1 MKPSTAASL
10 KPPHRIRNSLIA
22 VCCGMVLV
30 GIGVWWNRAFIM
42 EEVLVRLLA
51 RTPLLAPKLSGL
63 QFGFSQANLAEMT
76 WGLETG
82 AGLLSATLADVTLSY
97 DLSVPKVSAIAI
109 GQAQLNFVYHTP
121 DKAAVNSATPFGTLA
136 YPLEQVS
143 IKQLDLT
150 AISPWGLSHIVG
162 QADISRA
169 STGLLQASFATADQA
184 LSLVFSAGLRSAQV
198 LGKQQTGAT
207 VFTLD
212 ISHLDQADKQA
223 HLQGDMGALGQW
235 LTASP
240 LVPEQARA
248 KMATLAKAWLTPELA
263 LAKVTATVQA
273 TDKAASPHGVIWL
286 TRDGGYLAK
295 TEWAMAASGAVNAT
309 AYLDMTAATL
319 LGFIG
324 PWQPEVTRGWQLHGG
339 QVQGAVQLR
348 WQAQRPLAGTAH
360 FSVFDLAV
368 TADQTELNQVTIM
381 LDVADL
387 SRQAVA
393 VSVTVPALAFGKKM
407 ALRDL
412 NLKADYQDG
421 KLTVGQ
427 GIGTLFGGQLAVL
440 PATFDLKQR
449 PILLTLQVRGVDVAQ
464 LLATLNADS
473 LSGSGTVDGELPLSI
488 SATAIEVL
496 DGTLTGTRPGVL
508 HYQGP
513 VADKENVAFRA
524 LRNLQYHNLQAKVNY
539 RPNGDYHVGLRLEG
553 SNPEVLSGHPL
564 AFNLNLSGQLPE
576 LLQRGIM
583 AGDFE
588 RAILKEAKSQAAPIK
603 QPVTPTHG
611 DHPPKPPPAER
622 RP

>member
-1 MKPSTAASL
+1 
-10 KPPHRIRNSLIA
+10 
-22 VCCGMVLV
+22 MVLV
-30 GIGVWWNRAFIM
+30 GTGVWWNRAFIM

-82 AGLLSATLADVTLSY
+82 AGLLSAKLADVTLSY

-109 GQAQLNFVYHTP
+109 GQAQLNFVYHAP

-150 AISPWGLSHIVG
+150 AMSPWGLSHIVG

-169 STGLLQASFATADQA
+169 GTGLLQASFATADQA

-248 KMATLAKAWLTPELA
+248 KMAALAKAWLTPELA

-273 TDKAASPHGVIWL
+273 TGKAASPHGVIWL

-387 SRQAVA
+387 SHQAVA
-393 VSVTVPALAFGKKM
+393 VSVTVPALAFGKNI

-427 GIGTLFGGQLAVL
+427 GGCTLFGGQLAVL

-496 DGTLTGTRPGVL
+496 DGTLTGIRPGVL

-588 RAILKEAKSQAAPIK
+588 RAILKEAKSQATPIK
-603 QPVTPTHG
+603 QPVTPAHG